1 MKKNPNPRSG
11 SSALPPPLF
20 FLFHPTLSLMNAT
33 LLSSRFVGFLL
44 LVISWSVSV
53 SGQSLALA
61 QPLATPLSAQEQSLE
76 QLLRRLETKYDIHF
90 SYATTTVDQPS
101 ISYDSRT
108 ANDLKTELEQLLRP
122 LGLMYT
128 EVEERFYYIF
138 PEQKRPPRTAPVKEV
153 EAPLTTEATHSFSES
168 ALLRLTLPAA
178 RTSLEKTIS
187 GRVTDGE
194 NSEPLPGVNVLAKG
208 TTTGTVTDIDGQ
220 YRLTV
225 ADEVTTLAFSSIGY
239 VSEEVAIDSRSA
251 IDIVLMP
258 DVASLDEVVVVGYG
272 TKAKRD
278 ITTSISSIESEAVT
292 QTVAL
297 SPELAMQGRMTGVQV
312 SGNDGNPFTRPTI
325 RIRGQNTWRASDP
338 LYVIDGVPIR
348 EPTAGT
354 ASLDNARIDDVRG
367 PLNVMTL
374 IDPND
379 IESISVLKDASAAAI
394 YGVAAGNGV
403 VLITTKSGKR
413 NQGVQ
418 VGLSARA
425 GIRRQNQRY
434 DVLNSEQFA
443 EYQRRV
449 YQSDPSVNLPP
460 NHAPLIF
467 PDSAGYLGSGP
478 TYDWQDAVTNNKASF
493 QDYSAIVSGGSEDV
507 DYKVAFNY
515 ASNDGVAIG
524 NTLERISGSMNVNFD
539 ITDWLRAG
547 VNGRIATVDG
557 VDVQFGSDNQ
567 IRSAAT
573 TNPWQPIY
581 GNGPGGFA
589 QVIPGITDG
598 RWDDSPLWGEGT
610 NPNSVA
616 VTSFNQTRYQ
626 SVRGLGNAY
635 LAVEPLEGLTFT
647 GRFYLDRTTNN
658 RYLWEDADAEVFS
671 TVGDDPRDL
680 GNGFSQGRYNRRQS
694 IALNTMR
701 EISLNYQKSFGDHNV
716 DVLVNALAQEW
727 EGEYLAVESQQT
739 SSSNPALRFFPSTSN
754 EYTTLES
761 EPIVREALV
770 GQFIRVGY
778 DYGNTYYVNA
788 TVRRDGSTRFAP
800 ENRFGIFPAVSVAY
814 RITNEPFMSGATGWL
829 NDLKFRAGWGQ
840 LGNYDVAQLAY
851 LSPVEEKPTF
861 SFGNSNAQGNNNVS
875 SGAAVFTIPNPDLQW
890 ERTTT
895 TNLGFDA
902 YLFDN
907 NLGISFDY
915 YTKRTEDILQT
926 IPLPAS
932 VGVSVQPSGNIGEVV
947 NKGIELAANYQ
958 FTLGPVGVN
967 VGANITTVNNEVTK
981 LKDGIPVYTDDLTL
995 EEGQPIN
1002 FIRGQKLG
1010 GIFTSE
1016 EEVED
1021 FIASTKDESYRESSV
1036 APGDLYFVDVAGPPT
1051 EEGQFRSN
1059 EPDGVINSFD
1069 NTYLGQTL
1077 PGYFYGFNL
1086 GANLKGFNFS
1096 LQFTGVG
1103 DVDRYNTEREDLIG
1117 IGYYGSNQS
1126 VDVLNAWSADNRTS
1140 TIPRI
1145 IANDPANSNRYSSRF
1160 VENGAYLRLNYAEIG
1175 YTLPSPDRLGL
1186 ERARIYVGGA
1196 NLFTATQF
1204 TGLDPESYD
1213 NPTPITLFTGLN
1225 ITF

>member
-1 MKKNPNPRSG
+1 MLG
-11 SSALPPPLF
+11 S
-20 FLFHPTLSLMNAT
+20 
-33 LLSSRFVGFLL
+33 VLL
-44 LVISWSVSV
+44 LLGCSLGASA
-53 SGQSLALA
+53 QSLALA
-61 QPLATPLSAQEQSLE
+61 QTPDPTLQIREQSLE
-76 QLLRRLETKYDIHF
+76 QLLQTLETKYNVHF
-90 SYATTTVDQPS
+90 SYATTTVEQQPV
-101 ISYDSRT
+101 SYRT
-108 ANDLKTELEQLLRP
+108 PAGNDLKTELELLLRP
-122 LGLMYT
+122 LGLLYT
-128 EVEERFYYIF
+128 EAEARFYYIF
-138 PEQKRPPRTAPVKEV
+138 SEQKRPERTAPVRAV
-153 EAPLTTEATHSFSES
+153 EAPLTTGAISSLAGS
-168 ALLRLTLPAA
+168 AMPRRMLRNQAVP
-178 RTSLEKTIS
+178 LEITIS
-187 GRVTDGE
+187 GRVTDGD

-208 TTTGTVTDIDGQ
+208 TTVGTVTDVEGQ

-239 VSEEVAIDSRSA
+239 VSEEIEINGRNA

-278 ITTSISSIESEAVT
+278 LTTAISSIETEEIT

-325 RIRGQNTWRASDP
+325 RIRGQNTWRAADP

-354 ASLDNARIDDVRG
+354 ASLDNARIDDIRG
-367 PLNVMTL
+367 PLNIMTL

-379 IESISVLKDASAAAI
+379 IASISVLKDASAAAI

-413 NQGVQ
+413 NEGVQ

-434 DVLNSEQFA
+434 DVLNTEQFA
-443 EYQRRV
+443 AYQRQV
-449 YQSDPSVNLPP
+449 YQSDPSFNLPP
-460 NHAPLIF
+460 LHAPLIF
-467 PDSAGYLGSGP
+467 PDSAGYLGDGP
-478 TYDWQDAVTNNKASF
+478 TYDWQDAVTNNEAAF
-493 QDYSAIVSGGSEDV
+493 QDYSAIVSGGSEDA

-524 NTLERISGSMNVNFD
+524 NTLERISGSVNVNFD

-567 IRSAAT
+567 IRTAAT
-573 TNPWQPIY
+573 ANPWQPIY

-589 QVIPGITDG
+589 PAIVGLTPDG
-598 RWDDSPLWGEGT
+598 RWDDTPLWGAGT
-610 NPNSVA
+610 NPNPVA
-616 VTSFNQTRYQ
+616 NTAFNQTRYQ

-635 LAVEPLEGLTFT
+635 LTVEPLEGLTLT
-647 GRFYLDRTTNN
+647 GRFYLDRSTNN

-671 TVGDDPRDL
+671 TVGEDPRDL
-680 GNGFSQGRYNRRQS
+680 GNGFSQGRYNVRQAT
-694 IALNTMR
+694 ALNTMR
-701 EISLNYQKSFGDHNV
+701 ELSLNYQKSLGDHSV
-716 DVLVNALAQEW
+716 DVLVNVLAQEW
-727 EGEYLAVESQQT
+727 EGEYQAIDTEQT
-739 SSSNPALRFFPSTSN
+739 SSSDPDLRFFPSTN
-754 EYTTLES
+754 DEFTTAES

-778 DYGNTYYVNA
+778 DYNNTYYVNA

-800 ENRFGIFPAVSVAY
+800 ENRFGIFPAFSVAY
-814 RITNEPFMSGATGWL
+814 RITNEPFMQGVTGWL
-829 NDLKFRAGWGQ
+829 NDLKFRGGWGQ

-861 SFGNSNAQGNNNVS
+861 SFGPSDGEGVSNVNT
-875 SGAAVFTIPNPDLQW
+875 GAAVFTIPNPDLQW

-902 YLFDN
+902 YLFGS
-907 NLGISFDY
+907 NLGVSFDY
-915 YTKRTEDILQT
+915 YNKRTSDILQT

-947 NKGIELAANYQ
+947 NRGIELAANYR
-958 FTLGPVGVN
+958 FTVGPVGID
-967 VGANITTVNNEVTK
+967 VGANITTVHNEVTK
-981 LKDGIPVYTDDLTL
+981 LKDGIPVYTDELTL

-1002 FIRGQKLG
+1002 FIRGQQLG

-1016 EEVED
+1016 QEVED
-1021 FIASTKDESYRESSV
+1021 FIATTRDESYRESDV

-1051 EEGQFRSN
+1051 EEGQFITN
-1059 EPDGVINSFD
+1059 EPDGVINNFD

-1086 GANLKGFNFS
+1086 GANLKGFNVS

-1103 DVDRYNTEREDLIG
+1103 DVDRYNRERADLIRTG
-1117 IGYYGSNQS
+1117 FYGDNRL
-1126 VDVLNAWSADNRTS
+1126 VDVLNAWSEDNRNS

-1145 IANDPANSNRYSSRF
+1145 IANDPANSNRFSSRF
-1160 VENGAYLRLNYAEIG
+1160 IESAAYLRLNYAEIG
-1175 YTLPSPDRLGL
+1175 YTLPNPERLGL
-1186 ERARIYVGGA
+1186 SRVRIYLGGS

-1213 NPTPITLFTGLN
+1213 SPTPITLFTGLN
-1225 ITF
+1225 ISF

>member
-1 MKKNPNPRSG
+1 MTSF
-11 SSALPPPLF
+11 SLPLRI
-20 FLFHPTLSLMNAT
+20 LGT
-33 LLSSRFVGFLL
+33 VLL
-44 LVISWSVSV
+44 LLGCSLGASA
-53 SGQSLALA
+53 QSLALA
-61 QPLATPLSAQEQSLE
+61 QKIPVPTTQIREQSLE
-76 QLLRRLETKYDIHF
+76 QLLRGLETKYDIHF
-90 SYATTTVDQPS
+90 SYATTTVEQQLV
-101 ISYDSRT
+101 SYDIQT
-108 ANDLKTELEQLLRP
+108 GNDLKTELERLLRP

-153 EAPLTTEATHSFSES
+153 EAQLTTEANYSFSGS
-168 ALLRLTLPAA
+168 ALPRLTTPAA
-178 RTSLEKTIS
+178 RASLEKTIT

-225 ADEVTTLAFSSIGY
+225 ADEVTTLAFSSIGF
-239 VSEEVAIDSRSA
+239 VSEEVAIDGRST

-278 ITTSISSIESEAVT
+278 LTTAISSIESEQVT
-292 QTVAL
+292 QTVSL

-312 SGNDGNPFTRPTI
+312 SGNNGNPFNRPTI
-325 RIRGQNTWRASDP
+325 RIRGQNTWRAADP

-367 PLNVMTL
+367 PLNIMTL

-379 IESISVLKDASAAAI
+379 IASISVLKDAAAAAI

-403 VLITTKSGKR
+403 ILITTKSGQR
-413 NQGVQ
+413 NQGVR

-434 DVLNSEQFA
+434 DVMNSEQFA

-449 YQSDPSVNLPP
+449 YQSDPDVNLPP
-460 NHAPLIF
+460 LHAPLIF
-467 PDSAGYLGSGP
+467 PDSAGYLGDGP
-478 TYDWQDAVTNNKASF
+478 TYDWQDAVTNNEAYF
-493 QDYSAIVSGGSEDV
+493 QDYSAIVSGGSEDA

-524 NTLERISGSMNVNFD
+524 NTLDRISGSVNVNFD

-557 VDVQFGSDNQ
+557 VDVQFNRNNQ
-567 IRSAAT
+567 LLPSAT
-573 TNPWQPIY
+573 TNPWQPIF
-581 GNGPGGFA
+581 GGGPGGYA
-589 QVIPGITDG
+589 PVIVGINSDG
-598 RWDDSPLWGEGT
+598 RWDDTQLWGAGT
-610 NPNSVA
+610 NPNAVA
-616 VTSFNQTRYQ
+616 LTEYNQTRYQ

-635 LAVEPLEGLTFT
+635 LTVEPLEGLTLT
-647 GRFYLDRTTNN
+647 GRFYLDRSANN

-671 TVGDDPRDL
+671 TVGEDPRNL
-680 GNGFSQGRYNRRQS
+680 GNGFSQGRYNVRQAT
-694 IALNTMR
+694 ALNTMR
-701 EISLNYQKSFGDHNV
+701 ELSLNYQKSLGEHSV
-716 DVLVNALAQEW
+716 DVLVNVLAQEW
-727 EGEYLAVESQQT
+727 EGEYQAIDTEQT
-739 SSSNPALRFFPSTSN
+739 SSSDPDLRFFPSTN
-754 EYTTLES
+754 DEFTTAES

-770 GQFIRVGY
+770 GQFVRVGY
-778 DYGNTYYVNA
+778 DYNNTYYVNA

-800 ENRFGIFPAVSVAY
+800 ENRFGVFPAFSVAY
-814 RITNEPFMSGATGWL
+814 RITNEPFMQGVTGWL
-829 NDLKFRAGWGQ
+829 NDLKFRGGWGQ

-851 LSPVEEKPTF
+851 LSPVEEKPTY
-861 SFGNSNAQGNNNVS
+861 SFGPSDGRGVSNVNT
-875 SGAAVFTIPNPDLQW
+875 GAAVFTIPNPDLQW

-895 TNLGFDA
+895 TNVGFDA
-902 YLFDN
+902 YLFGN
-907 NLGISFDY
+907 NLGVSFDY
-915 YTKRTEDILQT
+915 YHKRTSDILQT

-947 NKGIELAANYQ
+947 NRGIELAANYR
-958 FTLGPVGVN
+958 FTVGPVGID
-967 VGANITTVNNEVTK
+967 VGANITTVHNEVTR
-981 LKDGIPVYTDDLTL
+981 LQDGIPIYSGGLTL
-995 EEGQPIN
+995 EEGQSIN
-1002 FIRGQKLG
+1002 FIRGQQLG

-1016 EEVED
+1016 QEVED
-1021 FIASTKDESYRESSV
+1021 FIANTRDESYREADV

-1051 EEGQFRSN
+1051 EEGEFVSN
-1059 EPDGVINSFD
+1059 EPDGVINNFD

-1086 GANLKGFNFS
+1086 GANLKGFS
-1096 LQFTGVG
+1096 LSMQFTGVG
-1103 DVDRYNTEREDLIG
+1103 DVDRYNNERATLIQTG
-1117 IGYYGSNQS
+1117 SYGDNRL
-1126 VDVLNAWSADNRTS
+1126 VDVLNAWTPENPNTM
-1140 TIPRI
+1140 IPRI
-1145 IANDPANSNRYSSRF
+1145 IANDPANSNRFSSRF
-1160 VENGAYLRLNYAEIG
+1160 IENGAYLRLNYAELG
-1175 YTLPSPDRLGL
+1175 YTLPNPDRIGL
-1186 ERARIYVGGA
+1186 SRARIFIGGS

-1204 TGLDPESYD
+1204 TGLDPESSD
-1213 NPTPITLFTGLN
+1213 DVTPITLFTGIN
-1225 ITF
+1225 IAF

>member
-1 MKKNPNPRSG
+1 M
-11 SSALPPPLF
+11 
-20 FLFHPTLSLMNAT
+20 
-33 LLSSRFVGFLL
+33 VLL
-44 LVISWSVSV
+44 LTNWSFSAT
-53 SGQSLALA
+53 GQSLATTP
-61 QPLATPLSAQEQSLE
+61 PLNLSASKQLHASASENSPGRSL
-76 QLLRRLETKYDIHF
+76 
-90 SYATTTVDQPS
+90 
-101 ISYDSRT
+101 
-108 ANDLKTELEQLLRP
+108 DL
-122 LGLMYT
+122 
-128 EVEERFYYIF
+128 
-138 PEQKRPPRTAPVKEV
+138 
-153 EAPLTTEATHSFSES
+153 
-168 ALLRLTLPAA
+168 
-178 RTSLEKTIS
+178 TIT

-194 NSEPLPGVNVLAKG
+194 NGEALPGVNVLAKG
-208 TTTGTVTDIDGQ
+208 TTVGTVTDVDGQ

-225 ADEVTTLAFSSIGY
+225 ADEVTTLVFSSIGY
-239 VSEEVAIDSRSA
+239 VSEEIDINGRSA

-278 ITTSISSIESEAVT
+278 ITTSISSIESEAIT

-354 ASLDNARIDDVRG
+354 AGIDNARISDVRG
-367 PLNVMTL
+367 PLNIMTL

-413 NQGVQ
+413 NEGVQ

-434 DVLNSEQFA
+434 DVLNTEQFA
-443 EYQRRV
+443 EYQRRI
-449 YQSDPSVNLPP
+449 YQSDPTFNLPP
-460 NHAPLIF
+460 LHAPLIF
-467 PDSAGYLGSGP
+467 PDSAGYLGNGP
-478 TYDWQDAVTNNKASF
+478 TYDWQDAVTNNEATF
-493 QDYSAIVSGGSEDV
+493 QDYSAIVSGGSEDA

-515 ASNDGVAIG
+515 AANDGVAIG
-524 NTLERISGSMNVNFD
+524 NTLERISGSVNVNFD
-539 ITDWLRAG
+539 VTEWLRAG

-557 VDVQFGSDNQ
+557 VDVQFNNDSQ
-567 IRSAAT
+567 IRTAAT
-573 TNPWQPIY
+573 ANPWQPIY

-589 QVIPGITDG
+589 PVIVGLTPDG
-598 RWDDSPLWGEGT
+598 RWDDTPLWGAGT
-610 NPNSVA
+610 NPNPVA
-616 VTSFNQTRYQ
+616 NTAFNQTRYR

-635 LAVEPLEGLTFT
+635 LTIEPLEGLTLT
-647 GRFYLDRTTNN
+647 GRFYLDRSTNN

-671 TVGDDPRDL
+671 TVGEDPRSL
-680 GNGFSQGRYNRRQS
+680 GNGFSQGRYNVRQANA
-694 IALNTMR
+694 INTMR
-701 EISLNYQKSFGDHNV
+701 EVSLNYQKSFGNHNF
-716 DVLVNALAQEW
+716 DVLLNVLAQEW
-727 EGEYLAVESQQT
+727 EGEYLAIDTEQT
-739 SSSNPALRFFPSTSN
+739 SSSDPVLRFFPSTN
-754 EYTTLES
+754 DEYTTVES

-778 DYGNTYYVNA
+778 DYDNTYYVDA

-800 ENRFGIFPAVSVAY
+800 ENRFGVFPAFSVAY
-814 RITNEPFMSGATGWL
+814 RITNEPFMQGVTGWL
-829 NDLKFRAGWGQ
+829 NDFKIRGGWGQ

-851 LSPVEEKPTF
+851 LSPVEERPTY
-861 SFGNSNAQGNNNVS
+861 SFGGSNGQGNVS

-902 YLFDN
+902 YLLGN

-915 YTKRTEDILQT
+915 YNKRTEDILQT

-947 NKGIELAANYQ
+947 NRGIELAANYR
-958 FTLGPVGVN
+958 FTVGPVAID
-967 VGANITTVNNEVTK
+967 VGGNLTTVHNEVTK
-981 LKDGIPVYTDDLTL
+981 LKDGIPVYGNGLTL
-995 EEGQPIN
+995 EEGRSIN
-1002 FIRGQKLG
+1002 FIRGQQLG
-1010 GIFTSE
+1010 GVFTSE
-1016 EEVED
+1016 QQVAN
-1021 FIASTKDESYRESSV
+1021 FLASTRDESYRAAEV

-1051 EEGQFRSN
+1051 EEGQFRTD

-1086 GANLKGFNFS
+1086 GANLKGFNVS

-1103 DVDRYNTEREDLIG
+1103 DVDRYNLERADLIRTG
-1117 IGYYGSNQS
+1117 FYGDNRL
-1126 VDVLNAWSADNRTS
+1126 VDVLNAWSEDNRNS

-1145 IANDPANSNRYSSRF
+1145 IANDPANSNRFSSRF
-1160 VENGAYLRLNYAEIG
+1160 IESGAYLRLNYAEIG
-1175 YTLPSPDRLGL
+1175 YTLPNPESLGL
-1186 ERARIYVGGA
+1186 SRARIYLGGS

-1213 NPTPITLFTGLN
+1213 SPTPITLFTGLN
-1225 ITF
+1225 ISF

>member
-1 MKKNPNPRSG
+1 MTSF
-11 SSALPPPLF
+11 SLLF
-20 FLFHPTLSLMNAT
+20 RILGTT
-33 LLSSRFVGFLL
+33 LLLFG
-44 LVISWSVSV
+44 WSLSV

-61 QPLATPLSAQEQSLE
+61 QTSDAPAQTQAQSLE
-76 QLLRRLETKYDIHF
+76 QLLQRLETKYDVHF
-90 SYATTTVDQPS
+90 SYATTTIHQQSVQYEQP
-101 ISYDSRT
+101 
-108 ANDLKTELEQLLRP
+108 AKADLKAELERVLRP

-128 EVEERFYYIF
+128 EVERFYYIF
-138 PEQKRPPRTAPVKEV
+138 PEQKRPERTPPVKAV
-153 EAPLTTEATHSFSES
+153 EANTEASTSYAPTTIPTVSIGDSF
-168 ALLRLTLPAA
+168 TLE
-178 RTSLEKTIS
+178 TTIS

-194 NSEPLPGVNVLAKG
+194 TSEPLPGVNVLAKG
-208 TTTGTVTDIDGQ
+208 TTVGTVTDIDGQ

-225 ADEVTTLAFSSIGY
+225 ADDVTTLAFSSIGY
-239 VSEEVAIDSRSA
+239 LSEEIAINGRSA
-251 IDIVLMP
+251 IDITLMP
-258 DVASLDEVVVVGYG
+258 DVKSLSEVVVIGYG

-278 ITTSISSIESEAVT
+278 ITTSISSIDSEEIT

-348 EPTAGT
+348 EPTSGT
-354 ASLDNARIDDVRG
+354 ASIDNARIADVRG
-367 PLNVMTL
+367 PLNIMTM

-379 IESISVLKDASAAAI
+379 IASISVLKDASAAAI

-413 NQGVQ
+413 NEGVQ
-418 VGLSARA
+418 VGVSARA

-434 DVLNSEQFA
+434 DVLNSEQYA
-443 EYQRRV
+443 EYQRRI
-449 YQSDPSVNLPP
+449 YNSNPSFNLPP
-460 NHAPLIF
+460 IQAPLIF
-467 PDSAGYLGSGP
+467 SDSTGYLGNGP
-478 TYDWQDAVTNNKASF
+478 TYDWQDAVTNNEATF
-493 QDYSAIVSGGSEDV
+493 QDYSVIVSGGSEDA

-515 ASNDGVAIG
+515 AANDGVAIG
-524 NTLERISGSMNVNFD
+524 NTLDRISGSVDVNFD
-539 ITDWLRAG
+539 VTDWLRAG

-567 IRSAAT
+567 IRTAAT

-589 QVIPGITDG
+589 PVIVGRTPAG
-598 RWDDSPLWGEGT
+598 RWDDTPLWGSGT
-610 NPNSVA
+610 NPNAVA
-616 VTSFNQTRYQ
+616 LTDFNQTSYR

-635 LAVEPLEGLTFT
+635 LTVEPLEGLTLT
-647 GRFYLDRTTNN
+647 GRVYLDRASNN

-671 TVGDDPRDL
+671 TVGEDPRGL
-680 GNGFSQGRYNRRQS
+680 GNGFSQGRYNVRQTN
-694 IALNTMR
+694 ATNVMR
-701 EISLNYQKSFGDHNV
+701 ELSLNYQKSFGDHNF
-716 DVLVNALAQEW
+716 DVLLNVLDQRW
-727 EGEYLAVESQQT
+727 QGEYQAIETEQT
-739 SSSNPALRFFPSTSN
+739 SSSDPDLRFFPATDN
-754 EYTTLES
+754 EYTTAES

-778 DYGNTYYVNA
+778 DYNNTYYVNA

-800 ENRFGIFPAVSVAY
+800 ENRFGIFPAFSVAY
-814 RITNEPFMSGATGWL
+814 RITNEPFMSGVTGWL
-829 NDLKFRAGWGQ
+829 NDLKFRGGWGQ

-851 LSPVEEKPTF
+851 LSPVEEKPTY
-861 SFGNSNAQGNNNVS
+861 SFGVSDGNGNNSVS

-902 YLFDN
+902 YLFGN
-907 NLGISFDY
+907 NLGLSFDY
-915 YTKRTEDILQT
+915 YRKRTSDILQT

-947 NKGIELAANYQ
+947 NRGIELAANYR
-958 FTLGPVGVN
+958 FTLGPVGID
-967 VGANITTVNNEVTK
+967 VGANLTTVHNEVTK
-981 LKDGIPVYTDDLTL
+981 LKDGIPVYSNGLTL

-1016 EEVED
+1016 QEVAD
-1021 FIASTKDESYRESSV
+1021 FIATTKDESYREADV

-1051 EEGQFRSN
+1051 EEGQFRTD
-1059 EPDGVINSFD
+1059 EPDGIINSFD

-1086 GANLKGFNFS
+1086 GATLKGFSVN

-1103 DVDRYNTEREDLIG
+1103 DVDRYNQERADLITNG
-1117 IGYYGSNQS
+1117 FYGENRL
-1126 VDVLNAWSADNRTS
+1126 VDVLDAWSENNRNS

-1145 IANDPANSNRYSSRF
+1145 IANDPANNNRFSSRF
-1160 VENGAYLRLNYAEIG
+1160 IESGAYLRLNYAEFA
-1175 YTLPSPDRLGL
+1175 YTLPNPDRFGL
-1186 ERARIYVGGA
+1186 ERARIFVGGS
-1196 NLFTATQF
+1196 NMFTVTRF

-1213 NPTPITLFTGLN
+1213 SPTPITLFTGIN
-1225 ITF
+1225 VTF